1 MRIKHVR
8 GATEFTAVTVPKLQN
23 ADERTLPIRDYTA
36 GLRVTCPGAPQDSV
50 SCSNKRRKLYP
61 VEKNLSVAFYT
72 SSVTLCLGS
81 SKFSTSIH

>member
-1 MRIKHVR
+1 MSEGQRNLLLLQYPS
-8 GATEFTAVTVPKLQN
+8 FMTASN

-50 SCSNKRRKLYP
+50 SCSKERRKLYP
-61 VEKNLSVAFYT
+61 VEKNLSVASYT

-81 SKFSTSIH
+81 SKISTSIH